1 MATVLST
8 AKRLGD
14 YHYTQEEVEP
24 WLRQWLGDKGEARER
39 VLQMCRNS
47 RVGARTS
54 AVPIEEIFR
63 ERSFEEKN
71 NLYKEKAIELAE
83 EAARR
88 ALEEAGVSPREID
101 LIISVS
107 CTGYMIP
114 SVDAYLINRLGM
126 RPDAKRLPMTEM
138 GCAAGATSLAR
149 AWEYLRAFPEHK
161 VLVVSVELAT
171 LTFQPGDFSMDN
183 LVSAAIFGD
192 GAAAAVLTGSARR
205 PGAQIVD
212 CRTTTLPDTIGLMG
226 FHLSNSGFRIILS
239 REIPSAVRARVRPVV
254 EDFLRDNGLA
264 LHEVRHLIFHP
275 GGKRI
280 LEVYNQELGVP
291 EESLRF
297 SLKMFREYGNVS
309 SSSVLII
316 LDEILRR
323 GEAEAGDAGLMLAM
337 GPGFTIE
344 QLLMRWKD

>member
-1 MATVLST
+1 G
-8 AKRLGD
+8 R
-14 YHYTQEEVEP
+14 
-24 WLRQWLGDKGEARER
+24 GEARGR

-47 RVGARTS
+47 QVGARAS
-54 AVPIEEIFR
+54 AVPIEEVFR

-71 NLYKEKAIELAE
+71 NIYKEKAVELAG

-88 ALEEAGVSPREID
+88 ALEKAGVSPGEID

-107 CTGYMIP
+107 CTGFMIP
-114 SVDAYLINRLGM
+114 SVDAHLINRLGM
-126 RPDAKRLPMTEM
+126 RPDTKRLPMTEM
-138 GCAAGATSLAR
+138 GCAAGATALAR

-171 LTFQPGDFSMDN
+171 LTFQPDDFSMDN
-183 LVSAAIFGD
+183 LVSATLFGD
-192 GAAAAVLTGSARR
+192 GAAAAVLAGAAR
-205 PGAQIVD
+205 PGARIVG

-239 REIPSAVRARVRPVV
+239 REIPAAVRARVRPVV
-254 EDFLRDNGLA
+254 EDFLRDHGLA
-264 LHEVRHLIFHP
+264 LPQVRHLIFHP

-280 LEVYNQELGVP
+280 LEVYNQELGLP

-297 SLKMFREYGNVS
+297 SMKMLREHGNVS

-316 LDEILRR
+316 LDEILRC
-323 GEAEAGDAGLMLAM
+323 GEAEAGDAGLLLAM

-344 QLLMRWKD
+344 QLLLRWQN

>member
-14 YHYTQEEVEP
+14 YRYTQEETEP
-24 WLRQWLGDKGEARER
+24 WLRRWLEGRGEARGR

-47 RVGARTS
+47 QVGARAS
-54 AVPIEEIFR
+54 AVPIQEVFR

-71 NLYKEKAIELAE
+71 NIYKEKAVELAG

-88 ALEEAGVSPREID
+88 ALEKAGVSPGEID

-107 CTGYMIP
+107 CTGFMIP
-114 SVDAYLINRLGM
+114 SVDAHLLNRLGM
-126 RPDAKRLPMTEM
+126 RSVTKRLPMTEM
-138 GCAAGATSLAR
+138 GCAAGATALAR

-171 LTFQPGDFSMDN
+171 LTFQPDDFSMDN
-183 LVSAAIFGD
+183 LVSAALFGD
-192 GAAAAVLTGSARR
+192 GAAAAVLAGAAR
-205 PGAQIVD
+205 PGARIVG

-239 REIPSAVRARVRPVV
+239 REIPAAVRARVRPVV
-254 EDFLRDNGLA
+254 EDFLRDHGLA
-264 LHEVRHLIFHP
+264 LPQVRHLIFHP

-280 LEVYNQELGVP
+280 LEVYNQELGLP

-297 SLKMFREYGNVS
+297 SMKMLREHGNVS

-316 LDEILRR
+316 LDEILRC
-323 GEAEAGDAGLMLAM
+323 GEAEAGDAGLLLAM

-344 QLLMRWKD
+344 QLLLRWQN

>member
-1 MATVLST
+1 MATILST

-14 YHYTQEEVEP
+14 YRYTQEETEP
-24 WLRQWLGDKGEARER
+24 WLRRWLDGRGEARER

-47 RVGARTS
+47 QVGARTS
-54 AVPIEEIFR
+54 AVPIQEVFR

-71 NLYKEKAIELAE
+71 NIYKEKAVELAG

-88 ALEEAGVSPREID
+88 ALERAGVSPKEID

-107 CTGYMIP
+107 CTGFMIP

-126 RPDAKRLPMTEM
+126 RPDIKRLPMTEM
-138 GCAAGATSLAR
+138 GCAAGATALAR

-171 LTFQPGDFSMDN
+171 LTFQPDDFSMDN
-183 LVSAAIFGD
+183 LVSAALFGD
-192 GAAAAVLTGSARR
+192 GASAAVLDGAAR
-205 PGAQIVD
+205 PGARIVG

-239 REIPSAVRARVRPVV
+239 REIPAAVRARVRPVV
-254 EDFLRDNGLA
+254 EGFLRDNGLA
-264 LHEVRHLIFHP
+264 LRQVRHLIFHP

-280 LEVYNQELGVP
+280 LEVYNQELGLP

-297 SLKMFREYGNVS
+297 SMKMLREHGNVS

-316 LDEILRR
+316 LDEILRC
-323 GEAEAGDAGLMLAM
+323 GEAEAGDAGLLLAM

-344 QLLMRWKD
+344 QLLLRWQG

>member
-1 MATVLST
+1 MATILST

-14 YHYTQEEVEP
+14 YRYTQEETEP
-24 WLRQWLGDKGEARER
+24 WLRRWLDGRGEARGR

-47 RVGARTS
+47 QVGARTS
-54 AVPIEEIFR
+54 AVPIQEVFR

-71 NLYKEKAIELAE
+71 NIYKEKAVELAG

-88 ALEEAGVSPREID
+88 ALEKAGVSPGEID

-107 CTGYMIP
+107 CTGFMIP
-114 SVDAYLINRLGM
+114 SVDAHLINRLGM
-126 RPDAKRLPMTEM
+126 RPDTKRLPMTEM
-138 GCAAGATSLAR
+138 GCAAGATALAR

-183 LVSAAIFGD
+183 LVSAALFGD
-192 GAAAAVLTGSARR
+192 GAAAAVLAGAAR
-205 PGAQIVD
+205 PGARIVG
-212 CRTTTLPDTIGLMG
+212 CRTTTLPGTIGLMG
-226 FHLSNSGFRIILS
+226 FHLSNSGFRITLS
-239 REIPSAVRARVRPVV
+239 REIPAAVRARVRPVV
-254 EDFLRDNGLA
+254 EDFLRDHGLA
-264 LHEVRHLIFHP
+264 LPQVRHLIFHP

-280 LEVYNQELGVP
+280 LEVYNQELGLP

-297 SLKMFREYGNVS
+297 SMKMLREHGNVS

-316 LDEILRR
+316 LDEILRC
-323 GEAEAGDAGLMLAM
+323 GEAEAGDAGLLLAM

-344 QLLMRWKD
+344 QLLLRWQG